1 MISEIDILFL
11 GNLSAFHSRFFCL
24 AFPTAKKSS
33 IQVGLQGSALISAL
47 VYKLKT
53 FLYFCFMFQNPQF
66 QKMDELSE
74 RREPFFFLINFLMDD
89 VRIFAQNE
97 IENKALLIDFP
108 NITNINRCH
117 TERSRSVEWKYFP
130 ETLETYK
137 KGFDLVKE
145 NLRKGNSYLTNY
157 TTKTEIETNL
167 SLHDIFKFSK
177 AKYKV
182 LLPDEFVF
190 FSPETFVEIVD
201 NKIFTHPM
209 KGTIDAEIEDAE
221 NTLKNDPKEKAEHYT
236 VVDLLRNDLS
246 MVADNV
252 NVKEFQRIDYLKT
265 KQKNLLAMSSEIE
278 GEIKTEFQKK
288 IGTILQKLLPAGSI
302 LGAPKPKTLK
312 IILEAEQFDRGF
324 YTGIAGYFDGK
335 NLDSCVMI
343 RFIEKDNDKL
353 FFKSGG
359 GITHQSDLI
368 SEYEEMKNKIY
379 VPIY

>member
-1 MISEIDILFL
+1 
-11 GNLSAFHSRFFCL
+11 
-24 AFPTAKKSS
+24 
-33 IQVGLQGSALISAL
+33 
-47 VYKLKT
+47 
-53 FLYFCFMFQNPQF
+53 MFQNPQF
-66 QKMDELSE
+66 QRMDELSE
-74 RREPFFFLINFLMDD
+74 KKEPFFFLINFLMDD
-89 VRIFAQNE
+89 VRIFTQNE

-108 NITNINRCH
+108 NITNINSQH
-117 TERSRSVEWKYFP
+117 AIIPNFKWKSFP

-137 KGFDLVKE
+137 KGFDWVKE
-145 NLRKGNSYLTNY
+145 NLQKGNSYLTNY

-167 SLHDIFKFSK
+167 SLEDIFKFSK

-182 LLPDEFVF
+182 LVPDEFVF

-209 KGTIDAEIEDAE
+209 KGTIDAEIDDAE
-221 NTLKNDPKEKAEHYT
+221 NILKNDPKEKAEHYT

-252 NVKEFQRIDYLKT
+252 MVKEFQRIDYIKT
-265 KQKNLLAMSSEIE
+265 KQKNLLAMSSEIK
-278 GEIKTEFQKK
+278 GEIKSEFKNK

-302 LGAPKPKTLK
+302 LGAPKPKTLQ

-324 YTGIAGYFDGK
+324 YTGIAGYFDGE

-343 RFIEKDNDKL
+343 RFIEKENGKF

-359 GITHQSDLI
+359 GITHQSDLT

>member
-1 MISEIDILFL
+1 
-11 GNLSAFHSRFFCL
+11 
-24 AFPTAKKSS
+24 
-33 IQVGLQGSALISAL
+33 
-47 VYKLKT
+47 
-53 FLYFCFMFQNPQF
+53 
-66 QKMDELSE
+66 MDELSE
-74 RREPFFFLINFLMDD
+74 RKEPFFFLINFLMDD
-89 VRIFAQNE
+89 IRIFTQNE
-97 IENKALLIDFP
+97 IENKALLIDFH
-108 NITNINRCH
+108 NITNANCQH
-117 TERSRSVEWKYFP
+117 ETVSNFEWKSFP

-145 NLRKGNSYLTNY
+145 NLKKGNSYLTNY
-157 TTKTEIETNL
+157 TRKTEIETNL
-167 SLHDIFKFSK
+167 TLEDIFKFSK

-182 LLPDEFVF
+182 LVPDEFVC
-190 FSPETFVEIVD
+190 FSPETFIEIID

-221 NTLKNDPKEKAEHYT
+221 NILKNDPKEKAEHYT

-246 MVADNV
+246 MVANNV
-252 NVKEFQRIDYLKT
+252 RVKDFQRIDFIKT

-278 GEIKTEFQKK
+278 GEIKPKFQRK
-288 IGTILQKLLPAGSI
+288 IGSIFQKLLPAGSI
-302 LGAPKPKTLK
+302 LGAPKPKTLE
-312 IILEAEQFDRGF
+312 IILKAEKYDRGF

-343 RFIEKDNDKL
+343 RFIEKENGKL

-359 GITHQSDLI
+359 GITHQSDLT

>member
-1 MISEIDILFL
+1 M
-11 GNLSAFHSRFFCL
+11 FH
-24 AFPTAKKSS
+24 
-33 IQVGLQGSALISAL
+33 
-47 VYKLKT
+47 
-53 FLYFCFMFQNPQF
+53 NPQF
-66 QKMDELSE
+66 QSMDELSE
-74 RREPFFFLINFLMDD
+74 RKEPFFFLINFLMDD
-89 VRIFAQNE
+89 VRIFTQKE
-97 IENKALLIDFP
+97 IEKEALFVDFP
-108 NITNINRCH
+108 NITNVNYPQTKIPNF
-117 TERSRSVEWKYFP
+117 EWKSFP

-137 KGFDLVKE
+137 KGFDWVKE
-145 NLRKGNSYLTNY
+145 NLQKGNSYLTNY

-167 SLHDIFKFSK
+167 SLEDIFKFSK

-209 KGTIDAEIEDAE
+209 KGTIDAEIENAE
-221 NTLKNDPKEKAEHYT
+221 NILKNDPKEKAEHYT

-246 MVADNV
+246 IVADNV
-252 NVKEFQRIDYLKT
+252 SVKEFQRIDYIKT
-265 KQKNLLAMSSEIE
+265 KQKSLLAMSSEIE
-278 GEIKTEFQKK
+278 GEIKPEFQNK
-288 IGTILQKLLPAGSI
+288 IGKILQKLLPAGSI
-302 LGAPKPKTLK
+302 LGAPKSKTLE

-335 NLDSCVMI
+335 NMDSCVMI
-343 RFIEKDNDKL
+343 RFIEKENNQL

>member
-1 MISEIDILFL
+1 
-11 GNLSAFHSRFFCL
+11 
-24 AFPTAKKSS
+24 
-33 IQVGLQGSALISAL
+33 
-47 VYKLKT
+47 
-53 FLYFCFMFQNPQF
+53 
-66 QKMDELSE
+66 MDELSE
-74 RREPFFFLINFLMDD
+74 RKDPFFFLINFLMDD
-89 VRIFAQNE
+89 VRIFTQNE
-97 IENKALLIDFP
+97 IENNILLIDFP
-108 NITNINRCH
+108 NVRNVDYEYATIPDFD
-117 TERSRSVEWKYFP
+117 WKSFP
-130 ETLETYK
+130 ETLEIYK

-167 SLHDIFKFSK
+167 SLEDIFKFSK

-182 LLPDEFVF
+182 LMPAEFVF

-201 NKIFTHPM
+201 GKIFTHPM
-209 KGTIDAEIEDAE
+209 KGTIDAEIPDAE
-221 NTLKNDPKEKAEHYT
+221 NILKNDPKEKAEHYT

-246 MVADNV
+246 MVANQV
-252 NVKEFQRIDYLKT
+252 QVKEFQRIDYIKT

-278 GEIKTEFQKK
+278 GEIKPEFQNKM
-288 IGTILQKLLPAGSI
+288 GTILQKLLPAGSI
-302 LGAPKPKTLK
+302 LGAPKPKTLE

-343 RFIEKDNDKL
+343 RFIEKENDKL

>member
-1 MISEIDILFL
+1 
-11 GNLSAFHSRFFCL
+11 
-24 AFPTAKKSS
+24 
-33 IQVGLQGSALISAL
+33 
-47 VYKLKT
+47 
-53 FLYFCFMFQNPQF
+53 
-66 QKMDELSE
+66 MDELSE
-74 RREPFFFLINFLMDD
+74 RKEPFFFLVNFLMND
-89 VRIFAQNE
+89 VRIFTHND
-97 IENKALLIDFP
+97 IENKALLIDFHNVRNVNYQHKAIP
-108 NITNINRCH
+108 DF
-117 TERSRSVEWKYFP
+117 EWKSFP
-130 ETLETYK
+130 QTLENYK
-137 KGFDLVKE
+137 KGFGLVKE

-157 TTKTEIETNL
+157 TTTTEIQTNL
-167 SLHDIFKFSK
+167 SLEDIFRFSK

-182 LLPDEFVF
+182 LVPDEFVF

-221 NTLKNDPKEKAEHYT
+221 KILKNDPKEKAEHYT

-246 MVADNV
+246 MVADSV
-252 NVKEFQRIDYLKT
+252 QVKEFQRIDYIKT

-278 GEIKTEFQKK
+278 GEIKPEFKNK

-302 LGAPKPKTLK
+302 LGAPKPKTLE
-312 IILEAEQFDRGF
+312 IILAAEQFDRGF
-324 YTGIAGYFDGK
+324 YTGIAGFFDGK

-343 RFIEKDNDKL
+343 RFIEKENDKL

-359 GITHQSDLI
+359 GITHQSDLV

>member
-1 MISEIDILFL
+1 
-11 GNLSAFHSRFFCL
+11 
-24 AFPTAKKSS
+24 
-33 IQVGLQGSALISAL
+33 
-47 VYKLKT
+47 
-53 FLYFCFMFQNPQF
+53 MFQNPQF

-74 RREPFFFLINFLMDD
+74 RKESFFFLINFLMDE
-89 VRIFAQNE
+89 VIIFTQN
-97 IENKALLIDFP
+97 
-108 NITNINRCH
+108 NITNNTLLVDFPTITNTNFCH
-117 TERSRSVEWKYFP
+117 TERSQSVKWKSFP
-130 ETLETYK
+130 ETLEDYK
-137 KGFDLVKE
+137 KGFEIVQE
-145 NLRKGNSYLTNY
+145 NLKKGNSYLTNY
-157 TTKTEIETNL
+157 TRKTEIETNL
-167 SLHDIFKFSK
+167 SLEDIFRFSK

-182 LLPDEFVF
+182 LVPDEFVF
-190 FSPETFVEIVD
+190 FSPETFVEIID

-221 NTLKNDPKEKAEHYT
+221 NILKNNPKEKAEHYT

-246 MVADNV
+246 IVANKV
-252 NVKEFQRIDYLKT
+252 QVKEFQRIDYIKT

-278 GEIKTEFQKK
+278 GEIKPEYQNK

-302 LGAPKPKTLK
+302 LGAPKPKTLE
-312 IILEAEQFDRGF
+312 IILEAEQYDRGF

-343 RFIEKDNDKL
+343 RFIEKENDKL

-359 GITHQSDLI
+359 GITHQSGLV

>member
-1 MISEIDILFL
+1 
-11 GNLSAFHSRFFCL
+11 
-24 AFPTAKKSS
+24 
-33 IQVGLQGSALISAL
+33 
-47 VYKLKT
+47 
-53 FLYFCFMFQNPQF
+53 MFQNPQF
-66 QKMDELSE
+66 QRMDELSE
-74 RREPFFFLINFLMDD
+74 KKEPFFFLINFLMDD
-89 VRIFAQNE
+89 VRIFTQNE

-108 NITNINRCH
+108 NITNVNRQH
-117 TERSRSVEWKYFP
+117 EIIPNFKWKSFP

-137 KGFDLVKE
+137 KGFDWVKE
-145 NLRKGNSYLTNY
+145 NLQKGNSYLTNY

-167 SLHDIFKFSK
+167 SLEDIFKFSK

-182 LLPDEFVF
+182 LVPDEFVF

-209 KGTIDAEIEDAE
+209 KGTIDAEIDDAE
-221 NTLKNDPKEKAEHYT
+221 NILKNDPKEKAEHYT

-252 NVKEFQRIDYLKT
+252 MVKEFQRIDYIKT
-265 KQKNLLAMSSEIE
+265 KQKNLLAMSSEIK
-278 GEIKTEFQKK
+278 GEIKPEFKNK

-302 LGAPKPKTLK
+302 LGAPKPKTLD

-324 YTGIAGYFDGK
+324 YTGIAGYFDGE

-343 RFIEKDNDKL
+343 RFIEKENGKF

-359 GITHQSDLI
+359 GITHQSDLS

>member
-1 MISEIDILFL
+1 
-11 GNLSAFHSRFFCL
+11 
-24 AFPTAKKSS
+24 
-33 IQVGLQGSALISAL
+33 
-47 VYKLKT
+47 
-53 FLYFCFMFQNPQF
+53 MFQNQQF

-74 RREPFFFLINFLMDD
+74 RKEPFFFLINFLMDEF
-89 VRIFAQNE
+89 RIFTKNE
-97 IENKALLIDFP
+97 IDNKALFIDFP
-108 NITNINRCH
+108 LVTNIDY
-117 TERSRSVEWKYFP
+117 EQEALGDFSWKTFP
-130 ETLETYK
+130 ETLEEYQ
-137 KGFDLVKE
+137 KGFEIVQE

-167 SLHDIFKFSK
+167 TLEHIFRFSK

-182 LLPDEFVF
+182 MIPDEFVF
-190 FSPETFVEIVD
+190 FSPETFVEIID

-221 NTLKNDPKEKAEHYT
+221 NILKKDPKEKAEHYT

-252 NVKEFQRIDYLKT
+252 QVNEFQRIDYIKT
-265 KQKNLLAMSSEIE
+265 KQNNLLAMSSEIE
-278 GEIKTEFQKK
+278 GEIKSEYQNK
-288 IGTILQKLLPAGSI
+288 IGTILKKLLPAGSI
-302 LGAPKPKTLK
+302 LGAPKPKTLE
-312 IILEAEQFDRGF
+312 IILEAEQYERGF

-335 NLDSCVMI
+335 TLDSCVMI
-343 RFIEKDNDKL
+343 RFIEKENDKL

>member
-1 MISEIDILFL
+1 
-11 GNLSAFHSRFFCL
+11 
-24 AFPTAKKSS
+24 
-33 IQVGLQGSALISAL
+33 
-47 VYKLKT
+47 
-53 FLYFCFMFQNPQF
+53 MFQNPQF
-66 QKMDELSE
+66 QRMDELSE
-74 RREPFFFLINFLMDD
+74 KKEPFFFLINFLMDD
-89 VRIFAQNE
+89 VRIFTQNE

-108 NITNINRCH
+108 NITNINSQH
-117 TERSRSVEWKYFP
+117 AIIPNFKWKSFP

-137 KGFDLVKE
+137 KGFDWVKE
-145 NLRKGNSYLTNY
+145 NLQKGNSYLTNY

-167 SLHDIFKFSK
+167 SLEDIFKFSK

-182 LLPDEFVF
+182 LVPDEFVF

-209 KGTIDAEIEDAE
+209 KGTIDAEIDDAE
-221 NTLKNDPKEKAEHYT
+221 NILKNDPKEKAEHYT

-252 NVKEFQRIDYLKT
+252 MVKEFQRIDYIKT
-265 KQKNLLAMSSEIE
+265 KQKNLLAMSSEIK
-278 GEIKTEFQKK
+278 GEIKPEFKNK
-288 IGTILQKLLPAGSI
+288 IGAILQKLLPAGSI
-302 LGAPKPKTLK
+302 LGAPKPKTLQ

-343 RFIEKDNDKL
+343 RFIEKENGKF

-359 GITHQSDLI
+359 GITHQSDLT

>member
-1 MISEIDILFL
+1 
-11 GNLSAFHSRFFCL
+11 
-24 AFPTAKKSS
+24 
-33 IQVGLQGSALISAL
+33 
-47 VYKLKT
+47 
-53 FLYFCFMFQNPQF
+53 MFQNPQF
-66 QKMDELSE
+66 QRMDELSE
-74 RREPFFFLINFLMDD
+74 RKDPFFFLINFLMDD
-89 VRIFAQNE
+89 VRIFTQNE
-97 IENKALLIDFP
+97 IENNILLIDFP
-108 NITNINRCH
+108 NVRNVDYEYATIPDFD
-117 TERSRSVEWKYFP
+117 WKSFP
-130 ETLETYK
+130 ETLEIYK

-167 SLHDIFKFSK
+167 SLEDIFKFSK

-182 LLPDEFVF
+182 LMPAEFVF

-201 NKIFTHPM
+201 GKIFTHPM
-209 KGTIDAEIEDAE
+209 KGTIDAEIPDAE
-221 NTLKNDPKEKAEHYT
+221 NILKNDPKEKAEHYT

-246 MVADNV
+246 MVANQV
-252 NVKEFQRIDYLKT
+252 QVKEFQRIDYIKT

-278 GEIKTEFQKK
+278 GEIKPEFQNKM
-288 IGTILQKLLPAGSI
+288 GTILQKLLPAGSI
-302 LGAPKPKTLK
+302 LGAPKPKTLE

-343 RFIEKDNDKL
+343 RFIEKENDKL